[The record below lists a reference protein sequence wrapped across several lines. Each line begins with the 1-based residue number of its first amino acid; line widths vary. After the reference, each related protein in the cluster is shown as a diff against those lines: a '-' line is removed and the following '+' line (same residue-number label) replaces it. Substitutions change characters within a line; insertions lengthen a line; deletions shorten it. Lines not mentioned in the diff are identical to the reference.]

1 MEKAWRRGGGRRNAS
16 RDFPGGG
23 GYRFHPPEK
32 MPGPTKKGVLGFFNG
47 KHAKHFPLLAP
58 LYPCIVQYVCTYILY
73 NIVVI
78 YVILAYQNGKLSSSC
93 NTRSGSGNGAFTAFK
108 GGSMLQ
114 NVLSAVSV
122 CCGMPG

>member
-16 RDFPGGG
+16 RDFPGGSG
-23 GYRFHPPEK
+23 GDTASTPRK
-32 MPGPTKKGVLGFFNG
+32 LGGLGFFNG

>member
-1 MEKAWRRGGGRRNAS
+1 MYTGTLRE
-16 RDFPGGG
+16 
-23 GYRFHPPEK
+23 
-32 MPGPTKKGVLGFFNG
+32 PTNQACVLGFFKG
-47 KHAKHFPLLAP
+47 KHAKHQQWKAQ
-58 LYPCIVQYVCTYILY
+58 LYPCTVQYVCTYILY

-78 YVILAYQNGKLSSSC
+78 YIILSYQNGKLSSSC

-122 CCGMPG
+122 CFGMPG